1 VELLELMGRAPGAH
15 ALLDALAGEPG
26 VHVVG
31 GAVRDALL
39 GAVPRDLDVVVEG
52 DAAAVARRAAERLGG
67 EAVVHDRFG
76 TATVRSPAAAFD
88 VVSARTETYARPGAL
103 PDVRP
108 GASIE
113 EDLGRRDFT
122 VNAIAL
128 RLADGALIEWPGARE
143 DLAAGALRVL
153 HERSFEDDPTR
164 LLRMARYAAR
174 LGFEPDPGTDAL
186 AAAATVD
193 TVSGGRLGSE
203 LRLLLREPQPAA
215 LLELERHGLGR
226 AVIHPSFHV
235 HAGVIERVLGLCPP
249 DVRADLAMLAATI
262 GRFATSQELSEAL
275 DRLEFDARSRGIVAK
290 AATGTSF
297 LCDAL
302 EGDMDPEDDEPLSD
316 AQLWRMLHRRAPEAV
331 VVAGAACPGRAE
343 EAARRWLDDVRHRRL
358 AITGDDF
365 VAAGLTG
372 PAVGDALEA
381 AQLAALAGEA
391 PGADEQ
397 LAAGLAAVRPS

>member
-1 VELLELMGRAPGAH
+1 MDLLELMARAPGAI
-15 ALLDALAGEPG
+15 AVLDALAGEPG
-26 VHVVG
+26 VYVVG

-39 GAVPRDLDVVVEG
+39 GRAPRELDVVVEG
-52 DAAAVARRAAERLGG
+52 DAVPVARRAAERLGG
-67 EAVVHDRFG
+67 DVAVHDRFG
-76 TATVRSPAAAFD
+76 TATVRSPHSTFD
-88 VVSARTETYARPGAL
+88 VVTARTETYAHPGAL
-103 PDVRP
+103 PDVEP

-113 EDLGRRDFT
+113 EDLARRDFT

-128 RLADGALIEWPGARE
+128 RLADGALTEWPGSRD
-143 DLAAGALRVL
+143 DLTAGVLRVL

-174 LGFEPDPGTDAL
+174 LGFEPDPETDAL
-186 AAAATVD
+186 AASARAD
-193 TVSGGRLGSE
+193 TVSGARLGSE

-226 AVIHPSFHV
+226 AVVHPGFRV
-235 HAGVIERVLGLCPP
+235 DRELLERALALTPA
-249 DVRADLAMLAATI
+249 DARADLVALATTLAGTP
-262 GRFATSQELSEAL
+262 GADAHGLSAAL
-275 DRLEFDARSRGIVAK
+275 DRLEFDARSRGIVAR
-290 AATGTSF
+290 AADGAAR
-297 LCDAL
+297 LADVL
-302 EGDMDPEDDEPLSD
+302 EQAEETDVE
-316 AQLWRMLHRRAPEAV
+316 LWRALQRATPEAV
-331 VVAGAACPGRAE
+331 AVAGALGGAAAAE
-343 EAARRWLDDVRHRRL
+343 RWLGDVRHRRL

-391 PGADEQ
+391 AGAEEQ